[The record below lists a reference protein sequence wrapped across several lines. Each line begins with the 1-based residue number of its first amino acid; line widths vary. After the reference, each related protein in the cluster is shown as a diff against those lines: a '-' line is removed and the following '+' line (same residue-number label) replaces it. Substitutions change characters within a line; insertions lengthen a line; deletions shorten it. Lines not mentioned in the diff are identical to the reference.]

1 MPTDWTKPGY
11 WDKVVNYPPT
21 RNSKSRYRDRSAHF
35 RAGVQPA
42 PGWIQAAA
50 LRRLPSTNFAMFASH
65 VRIFGALLM
74 SLSLLLIGMGL
85 QNTLIG
91 IRAGI
96 EGFSTVETGL
106 VMSGYFIGYLAG
118 CWLAPRTIIRV
129 GYIRTFSLLAS
140 LASGTAI
147 LHAIEPR
154 MWSWLVLRIITG
166 ASLAGLYLVVESWLN
181 SATTREQRGGL
192 LAIYLVINL
201 GSIALGQQL
210 IGLAD
215 PGSFTLFV
223 VSSVLLSLAVI
234 PVALT
239 RTEAPAPPTTPRL
252 DLKRLY
258 AVSPVALVGT
268 LLAGLTNGAFWGM
281 APTFGQTIGLD
292 VFRIANFM
300 TIVVV
305 GGMVLQWPL
314 GRLSDFTD
322 RRLVLIGVAAALA
335 VLSTWLAAVD
345 PIGSRAWFLVLSFLY
360 GGCLLTLYSVCNAHA
375 NDAAESGAAV
385 EVASGLLLVFGAGA
399 MIGPLAASLA
409 MSHLGPP
416 ALFELTALT
425 ALVLVAFSIVRVM
438 IKAPPTAEQTG
449 DFEPVPASFAPPI
462 PQGTEGDFEATGLA
476 PSDTGASRSQAD

>member
-1 MPTDWTKPGY
+1 M
-11 WDKVVNYPPT
+11 
-21 RNSKSRYRDRSAHF
+21 
-35 RAGVQPA
+35 
-42 PGWIQAAA
+42 
-50 LRRLPSTNFAMFASH
+50 LASH

-91 IRAGI
+91 VRAGI

-106 VMSGYFIGYLAG
+106 VMSGYFVGYLAG

-129 GYIRTFSLLAS
+129 GHIRTFSLLAS

-147 LHAIEPR
+147 LHAIEPQT
-154 MWSWLVLRIITG
+154 WSWLALRVITG

-181 SATTREQRGGL
+181 GATTREQRGGL
-192 LAIYLVINL
+192 LAVYLVINL

-210 IGLAD
+210 MNVAE
-215 PGSFTLFV
+215 PASFTLFAL
-223 VSSVLLSLAVI
+223 SSVLLSLAVI

-239 RTEAPAPPTTPRL
+239 RTEAPTPPTTPRL

-268 LLAGLTNGAFWGM
+268 LMAGLTNGAFWGM
-281 APTFGQTIGLD
+281 APTYGQAIGLD

-314 GRLSDFTD
+314 GRLSDFMD
-322 RRLVLIGVAAALA
+322 RRLVLIAIAAALA
-335 VLSTWLAAVD
+335 ALSAWLAAVS
-345 PIGSRAWFLVLSFLY
+345 PIESRGLFLVLSFLY

-375 NDAAESGAAV
+375 NDASEPGAAV
-385 EVASGLLLVFGAGA
+385 EVASGLLLVFGVGA
-399 MIGPLAASLA
+399 MTGPLAASLA
-409 MSHLGPP
+409 MSHLGAK

-425 ALVLVAFSIVRVM
+425 ALLLAAFSIARVM
-438 IKAPPTAEQTG
+438 TRAAPPAEQTG
-449 DFEPVPASFAPPI
+449 EFEPVPASLAPPI
-462 PQGTEGDFEATGLA
+462 PQETEGGPEMVAA
-476 PSDTGASRSQAD
+476 EPADGSTDGPRHS